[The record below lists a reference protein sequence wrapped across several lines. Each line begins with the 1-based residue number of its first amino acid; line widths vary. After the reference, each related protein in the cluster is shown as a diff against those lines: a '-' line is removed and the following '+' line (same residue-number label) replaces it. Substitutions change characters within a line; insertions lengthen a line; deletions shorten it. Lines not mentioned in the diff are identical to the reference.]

1 MFTLSIEPDH
11 LPGAEVYE
19 GSPWRGLL
27 GLHRRRHSVSGKWSA
42 FSNIRKLR
50 LIPIACRAQIR
61 SGRLSYPWLKSA
73 QRHIHTYFLL
83 TQPPLDVQMIK
94 TLISAQA
101 MDQRHSALVTV
112 NIGANGFDNFR
123 CDRNISMA
131 VNLTKTSEILRWE
144 TIFLAEDNFFV

>member
-1 MFTLSIEPDH
+1 MF
-11 LPGAEVYE
+11 GC
-19 GSPWRGLL
+19 LL
-27 GLHRRRHSVSGKWSA
+27 KINDLQ
-42 FSNIRKLR
+42 N
-50 LIPIACRAQIR
+50 
-61 SGRLSYPWLKSA
+61 
-73 QRHIHTYFLL
+73 HIHTYFLL

-94 TLISAQA
+94 ALISAQA

-123 CDRNISMA
+123 CDRTISMA